1 MMRIKMAAIPQKN
14 APVAMISDSGL
25 REFVIDIV
33 GAVSGIVHVGA
44 ASFEMLAAMSD
55 CSDGT

>member
-1 MMRIKMAAIPQKN
+1 MAAIPQKN